1 MENKKT
7 ITYFLYLDRSGAMKI
22 RKQKYAVADGELS
35 IKLTLNIP
43 QAFFKPLQ
51 IYKEINTTFKE
62 LPDLN
67 PEISSEIV

>member
-1 MENKKT
+1 
-7 ITYFLYLDRSGAMKI
+7 MKI